1 MLQNQHIKKITM
13 DLFTGIDWPNFADPQ
28 IWISLLTLTFLE
40 IVLGVDNIIF
50 ISIISDKLPKEK
62 QRFARNLGL
71 AFAMIFRIILLL
83 MINWIIGLKDPVLTI
98 PFMDEP
104 DGSGALSLSWKDII
118 LLAGGIFLIGKSTF
132 EIHSKMQVEEP
143 HAPKASSAASGLMT
157 MVIIQIILIDMVFS
171 LDSILTAVGLV
182 DNVLLMIIAVIIS
195 IGIMMAFAGPIS
207 RIINKHPSL
216 QMLALAFLVVIGVML
231 VAEGIHQHVS
241 KNIIYS
247 CLAFSLAVEMLNIRL
262 RSKKEKFY
270 RLNPDLKN
278 NLELERDEDST
289 V

>member
-1 MLQNQHIKKITM
+1 M

-28 IWISLLTLTFLE
+28 IWVSLLTLTFLE

-71 AFAMIFRIILLL
+71 FFAMVFRVMLLL
-83 MINWIIGLKDPVLTI
+83 MINWIISLKDPVLTI

-104 DGSGALSLSWKDII
+104 GGNSPLALSWKDII
-118 LLAGGIFLIGKSTF
+118 LLGGGIFLIAKSTF

-143 HAPKASSAASGLMT
+143 HAPKSSSAASGLLT

-182 DNVLLMIIAVIIS
+182 DNVMLMIIAVIIS

-216 QMLALAFLVVIGVML
+216 QMLALSFLVVIGVML

-247 CLAFSLAVEMLNIRL
+247 CLAFSLAVEMLNIRF

-270 RLNPDLKN
+270 RLNPDLN
-278 NLELERDEDST
+278 NKLEIERDEDST

>member
-1 MLQNQHIKKITM
+1 M
-13 DLFTGIDWPNFADPQ
+13 DLFAALELPNFAEPQ

-71 AFAMIFRIILLL
+71 AFAMIFRVILLL
-83 MINWIIGLKDPVLTI
+83 MINWIISLKDPVLTLGW
-98 PFMDEP
+98 FNEP
-104 DGSGALSLSWKDII
+104 GTDLPLALSWKDII
-118 LLAGGIFLIGKSTF
+118 LLLGGIFLIGKSTF
-132 EIHSKMQVEEP
+132 EIHDKMQLHSDV
-143 HAPKASSAASGLMT
+143 PKSKSTASSLLT
-157 MVIIQIILIDMVFS
+157 LVIVQIILIDMVFS

-182 DNVLLMIIAVIIS
+182 DNVMLMIIAVVIS

-207 RIINKHPSL
+207 KIINKYPSL
-216 QMLALAFLVVIGVML
+216 QMLALSFLVVIGVML

-247 CLAFSLAVEMLNIRL
+247 CLAFSLIVELLNIRV
-262 RSKKEKFY
+262 RNNQQKKYLK
-270 RLNPDLKN
+270 LNPDLNKD
-278 NLELERDEDST
+278 LSLKQDEE
-289 V
+289 

>member
-1 MLQNQHIKKITM
+1 M
-13 DLFTGIDWPNFADPQ
+13 DLFTALEFPNFAEPQ

-71 AFAMIFRIILLL
+71 AFAMIFRVILLL
-83 MINWIIGLKDPVLTI
+83 MINWIIGLKNPVITLGFMEDPETK
-98 PFMDEP
+98 
-104 DGSGALSLSWKDII
+104 SALALSWKDII
-118 LLAGGIFLIGKSTF
+118 LLVGGIFLIAKSTF
-132 EIHSKMQVEEP
+132 EIHNKMQIDQP
-143 HAPKASSAASGLMT
+143 HVPKSSSAASGLMT
-157 MVIIQIILIDMVFS
+157 MVIVQIILIDMVFS

-182 DNVLLMIIAVIIS
+182 DNVVLMIIAVVIS

-207 RIINKHPSL
+207 RIINKHPTL
-216 QMLALAFLVVIGVML
+216 QMLALSFLVVIGVML

-262 RSKKEKFY
+262 RSKKSQFY

-278 NLELERDEDST
+278 NLEIDQDEDHI

>member
-1 MLQNQHIKKITM
+1 M
-13 DLFTGIDWPNFADPQ
+13 DLFSALELPNFAEPQ
-28 IWISLLTLTFLE
+28 IWVSLLTLTFLE

-50 ISIISDKLPKEK
+50 ISIISDKLPKER

-71 AFAMIFRIILLL
+71 TFAMLFRVLLLL
-83 MINWIIGLKDPVLTI
+83 MINWIIGLKDPVLTLEW
-98 PFMDEP
+98 FQEP
-104 DGSGALSLSWKDII
+104 NSDAPLQLSWKDII

-132 EIHSKMQVEEP
+132 EIHSKMQIDD
-143 HAPKASSAASGLMT
+143 HHKPKSASAASGLMM
-157 MVIIQIILIDMVFS
+157 MVLFQIILIDMVFS

-182 DNVLLMIIAVIIS
+182 DNVVLMIIAVVIS

-207 RIINKHPSL
+207 RLINQHPSL

-262 RSKKEKFY
+262 KNKKEKYF

-278 NLELERDEDST
+278 NLELDTDDDN
-289 V
+289 VV

>member
-1 MLQNQHIKKITM
+1 M
-13 DLFTGIDWPNFADPQ
+13 DLFTALEFPNFAEPQ

-71 AFAMIFRIILLL
+71 AFAMIFRVILLL
-83 MINWIIGLKDPVLTI
+83 MINWIIGLKNPVITLGFMEDPETK
-98 PFMDEP
+98 
-104 DGSGALSLSWKDII
+104 SALALSWKDII
-118 LLAGGIFLIGKSTF
+118 LLVGGIFLIAKSTF
-132 EIHSKMQVEEP
+132 EIHNKMQVDQP
-143 HAPKASSAASGLMT
+143 HVPKSSSAASGLMT
-157 MVIIQIILIDMVFS
+157 MVIVQIILIDMVFS

-182 DNVLLMIIAVIIS
+182 DNVVLMIIAVVIS

-207 RIINKHPSL
+207 RIINKHPTL
-216 QMLALAFLVVIGVML
+216 QMLALSFLVVIGVML

-262 RSKKEKFY
+262 RSKKSQFY

-278 NLELERDEDST
+278 NLEIDQDEDHI

>member
-1 MLQNQHIKKITM
+1 
-13 DLFTGIDWPNFADPQ
+13 
-28 IWISLLTLTFLE
+28 
-40 IVLGVDNIIF
+40 
-50 ISIISDKLPKEK
+50 
-62 QRFARNLGL
+62 
-71 AFAMIFRIILLL
+71 
-83 MINWIIGLKDPVLTI
+83 
-98 PFMDEP
+98 
-104 DGSGALSLSWKDII
+104 
-118 LLAGGIFLIGKSTF
+118 
-132 EIHSKMQVEEP
+132 
-143 HAPKASSAASGLMT
+143 

-182 DNVLLMIIAVIIS
+182 DNVMLMIIAVIIS

-216 QMLALAFLVVIGVML
+216 QMLALSFLVVIGVML

-278 NLELERDEDST
+278 NLEIERDEDST

>member
-1 MLQNQHIKKITM
+1 M
-13 DLFTGIDWPNFADPQ
+13 DLFTALEFPNFAEPQ

-71 AFAMIFRIILLL
+71 AFAMIFRVILLL
-83 MINWIIGLKDPVLTI
+83 MINWIIGLKNPVITLGFMEDPETKR
-98 PFMDEP
+98 
-104 DGSGALSLSWKDII
+104 ALALSWKDII
-118 LLAGGIFLIGKSTF
+118 LLVGGIFLIAKSTF
-132 EIHSKMQVEEP
+132 EIHNKMQVDQP
-143 HAPKASSAASGLMT
+143 HVPKSSSAASGLMT
-157 MVIIQIILIDMVFS
+157 MVIVQIILIDMVFS

-182 DNVLLMIIAVIIS
+182 DNVVLMIIAVVIS

-207 RIINKHPSL
+207 RIINKHPTL
-216 QMLALAFLVVIGVML
+216 QMLALSFLVVIGVML

-262 RSKKEKFY
+262 RSKKSQFY

-278 NLELERDEDST
+278 NLEIDQDEDHI

>member
-1 MLQNQHIKKITM
+1 M
-13 DLFTGIDWPNFADPQ
+13 DLFSLLEFPNFADPQ

-50 ISIISDKLPKEK
+50 ISIISDRLPKEK

-71 AFAMIFRIILLL
+71 GFAMLFRVILLL
-83 MINWIIGLKDPVLTI
+83 MINWIIGLKDPVITLDW
-98 PFMDEP
+98 FHEP
-104 DGSGALSLSWKDII
+104 GSDLPLALSWKDII
-118 LLAGGIFLIGKSTF
+118 LLSGGIFLIGKSTF
-132 EIHSKMQVEEP
+132 EIHGKMQSIE
-143 HAPKASSAASGLMT
+143 HDHQPKSAASGLMA

-171 LDSILTAVGLV
+171 LDSILTAIGLV
-182 DNVLLMIIAVIIS
+182 DNVLLMIIAVVIS

-207 RIINKHPSL
+207 AVINRYPSL

-247 CLAFSLAVEMLNIRL
+247 CLAFSLAVELLNIRV
-262 RSKKEKFY
+262 RKNQEKKYLK
-270 RLNPDLKN
+270 LNPDLNKDLSIKQESDASN
-278 NLELERDEDST
+278 PS
-289 V
+289 

>member
-1 MLQNQHIKKITM
+1 M